1 MRINALHILAAA
13 CVLALSA
20 CSRRAA
26 DKPLL
31 MVSVEPQRAVLERLV
46 GDEFEV
52 ASLLGRGS
60 DPENFEPS
68 MGERLRVDAAEVYFA
83 TGVLP
88 FEEHLRESSDTRF
101 ADTSEGVEFIYG
113 THSHAGGEHGHDC
126 DDDHDHGHLGAP
138 DPHYWTSARGAKVI
152 AANMAAVLA
161 KLHPEMAD
169 SIRARLNR
177 AVAHYDSLD
186 AALGRR
192 LAPVRSRSFAVWHP
206 SLSYF
211 ARDYG
216 MRQLTL
222 GAEGKELS
230 ARALGEA
237 ISRARADSVAVFFYQ
252 EAVDSRQ
259 AGAMSAGIGSRLV
272 RINPMAYDWEGQLIL
287 AADALA
293 GT

>member
-1 MRINALHILAAA
+1 MKINILAALAAA

-20 CSRRAA
+20 CSRHDA
-26 DKPLL
+26 DKPVL

-88 FEEHLRESSDTRF
+88 FEERLRESSGTRF

-126 DDDHDHGHLGAP
+126 DDGHGHIGTP

-169 SIRARLNR
+169 SIRARLTR

-186 AALGRR
+186 AALARR

-222 GAEGKELS
+222 GADGRELS
-230 ARALGEA
+230 ARALRAA

>member
-1 MRINALHILAAA
+1 MKINILHILAAA

-26 DKPLL
+26 EKPVL

-68 MGERLRVDAAEVYFA
+68 MGERLRADAAEVYFA

-88 FEEHLRESSDTRF
+88 FEERLRESSGTRF
-101 ADTSEGVEFIYG
+101 ADTSQGIEFIYG
-113 THSHAGGEHGHDC
+113 THSHAGEEHGHD
-126 DDDHDHGHLGAP
+126 DDDAHAHSGAP

-169 SIRARLNR
+169 SLRVRLARTE
-177 AVAHYDSLD
+177 AHYDSLD
-186 AALGRR
+186 AALARR
-192 LAPVRSRSFAVWHP
+192 LASVRSRSFAVWHP

-216 MRQLTL
+216 MHQLVL

>member
-1 MRINALHILAAA
+1 MKINILHILAAA

-26 DKPLL
+26 EKPVL

-68 MGERLRVDAAEVYFA
+68 MGERLRADAAEVYFA

-88 FEEHLRESSDTRF
+88 FEVRLRESSGTRF
-101 ADTSEGVEFIYG
+101 ADTSQGIEFIYG
-113 THSHAGGEHGHDC
+113 THSHAGEEHGHD
-126 DDDHDHGHLGAP
+126 DDDAHAHSGAP

-169 SIRARLNR
+169 SLRVRLARTE
-177 AVAHYDSLD
+177 AHYDSLD
-186 AALGRR
+186 AVLARR
-192 LAPVRSRSFAVWHP
+192 LASVRSRSFAVWHP

-216 MRQLTL
+216 MHQLVL

>member
-1 MRINALHILAAA
+1 MKINILHILAAA

-26 DKPLL
+26 EKPVL

-68 MGERLRVDAAEVYFA
+68 MGERLRADAAEVYFA

-88 FEEHLRESSDTRF
+88 FEERLRESSGTRF
-101 ADTSEGVEFIYG
+101 ADTSQGIEFIYG
-113 THSHAGGEHGHDC
+113 THSHAGEEHGHD
-126 DDDHDHGHLGAP
+126 DDDAHAHSGAP

-169 SIRARLNR
+169 SLRVRLARTE
-177 AVAHYDSLD
+177 AHYDSLD
-186 AALGRR
+186 AALARR

-216 MRQLTL
+216 MHQLVL

>member
-1 MRINALHILAAA
+1 MKINILHILAAA

-26 DKPLL
+26 EKPVL

-52 ASLLGRGS
+52 VSLLGRGS

-68 MGERLRVDAAEVYFA
+68 MGERLRADAAEVYFA

-88 FEEHLRESSDTRF
+88 FEERLRESSGTRF
-101 ADTSEGVEFIYG
+101 ADTSQGIEFIYG
-113 THSHAGGEHGHDC
+113 THSHAGEEHGHD
-126 DDDHDHGHLGAP
+126 DDAHAHSGAP

-169 SIRARLNR
+169 SLCVRLARTE
-177 AVAHYDSLD
+177 AHYDSLD
-186 AALGRR
+186 AALARR
-192 LAPVRSRSFAVWHP
+192 LASVRSRSFAVWHP

-216 MRQLTL
+216 MHQLVL

>member
-1 MRINALHILAAA
+1 MKINILAALAAA

-26 DKPLL
+26 DKPVL

-88 FEEHLRESSDTRF
+88 FEERLRESSDTRF

-113 THSHAGGEHGHDC
+113 THSHAGGEH
-126 DDDHDHGHLGAP
+126 DHDGDDGHTGAP

-169 SIRARLNR
+169 SIRARHTR

-186 AALGRR
+186 AALARR

-222 GAEGKELS
+222 GADGRELS
-230 ARALGEA
+230 ARALRAA

-293 GT
+293 RP

>member
-1 MRINALHILAAA
+1 MRINTLHILAALA
-13 CVLALSA
+13 ATCALALSA

-26 DKPLL
+26 DKPVL

-88 FEEHLRESSDTRF
+88 FEERLRESSGTRF

-113 THSHAGGEHGHDC
+113 THNHAGEEH
-126 DDDHDHGHLGAP
+126 DHDGDAGHGGAP
-138 DPHYWTSARGAKVI
+138 DPHYWTSARGAKII

-169 SIRARLNR
+169 SIRARLTR
-177 AVAHYDSLD
+177 AEARYDSLD
-186 AALGRR
+186 AALAGS
-192 LAPVRSRSFAVWHP
+192 LASVPSRTFAVWHP

-216 MRQLTL
+216 LRQLAL

-293 GT
+293 RP

>member
-1 MRINALHILAAA
+1 MRINTLHILAAA

-26 DKPLL
+26 DKPVL

-88 FEEHLRESSDTRF
+88 FEERLRESSGTRF

-113 THSHAGGEHGHDC
+113 THSHAGEEHDC
-126 DDDHDHGHLGAP
+126 DHDGHGHSGAP

-169 SIRARLNR
+169 SIRARLTR

-186 AALGRR
+186 AALALR

>member
-1 MRINALHILAAA
+1 MRINTLHILAAA

-26 DKPLL
+26 DKPVL

-68 MGERLRVDAAEVYFA
+68 MGERLRADAAEVYFA

-88 FEEHLRESSDTRF
+88 FEERLRESSGTRF

-113 THSHAGGEHGHDC
+113 THSHAGGVHDHDC
-126 DDDHDHGHLGAP
+126 DDGHGHSGAP

-161 KLHPEMAD
+161 KLHPGMAD
-169 SIRARLNR
+169 SISARLNR

-186 AALGRR
+186 AALARR

>member
-1 MRINALHILAAA
+1 MKINILHILAAA

-26 DKPLL
+26 EKPVL

-68 MGERLRVDAAEVYFA
+68 MGERLRADAAEVYFA

-88 FEEHLRESSDTRF
+88 FEERLRESSGTRF
-101 ADTSEGVEFIYG
+101 ADTSQGIEFIYG
-113 THSHAGGEHGHDC
+113 THSHAGEEHGHD
-126 DDDHDHGHLGAP
+126 DDAHAHSGAP

-169 SIRARLNR
+169 SLRVRLARTE
-177 AVAHYDSLD
+177 AHYDSLD
-186 AALGRR
+186 AALARR
-192 LAPVRSRSFAVWHP
+192 LASVRSRSFAVWHP

-216 MRQLTL
+216 MHQLVL

-272 RINPMAYDWEGQLIL
+272 RVNPMAYDWEGQLIL